1 VRLKKKAHIPARQ
14 QQVEYISITAMN
26 STRLLRRVEVK
37 ALFGSWPVF
46 SDIREAI

>member
-1 VRLKKKAHIPARQ
+1 VGLKKKAHIPTRQ
-14 QQVEYISITAMN
+14 QTSIAAMN
-26 STRLLRRVEVK
+26 STRLFRRVKVK